1 MGSLNLKK
9 LKKNDLKKYFIV
21 QARLEKKLTG
31 KGKVKNRILKR
42 IKALTKAE
50 IKILTKAKAKIL
62 SLVKAKDK
70 ILNNKIEIKKR
81 KKKEEKAMPNQ
92 IKIKMAKKK
101 KVDYINISFIKKFIK
116 DKKSKKNLYFSK
128 AKIFKKKFRLFN
140 TKHLMLKKKLSE
152 NNYFINFKRRPFQKT
167 YSRKKL

>member
-1 MGSLNLKK
+1 MGRESRKLFPKEKRYERKKFFTLNSNRNHNFSLNLKK

-116 DKKSKKNLYFSK
+116 DKKSK
-128 AKIFKKKFRLFN
+128 
-140 TKHLMLKKKLSE
+140 
-152 NNYFINFKRRPFQKT
+152 
-167 YSRKKL
+167 

>member
-1 MGSLNLKK
+1 MGIKKTWDFKTFLNVKQYRESRKLFPKEKRYERKKFFTLNSNSNRNHNFSSNLKK

-31 KGKVKNRILKR
+31 KGKAK
-42 IKALTKAE
+42 

-81 KKKEEKAMPNQ
+81 KKK
-92 IKIKMAKKK
+92 

-116 DKKSKKNLYFSK
+116 DKKSK
-128 AKIFKKKFRLFN
+128 
-140 TKHLMLKKKLSE
+140 
-152 NNYFINFKRRPFQKT
+152 
-167 YSRKKL
+167 

>member
-1 MGSLNLKK
+1 MGPKEKRYERKKFFTLNSNSNRNHNFSLNLKK

-81 KKKEEKAMPNQ
+81 KKE
-92 IKIKMAKKK
+92 
-101 KVDYINISFIKKFIK
+101 
-116 DKKSKKNLYFSK
+116 
-128 AKIFKKKFRLFN
+128 
-140 TKHLMLKKKLSE
+140 
-152 NNYFINFKRRPFQKT
+152 RRE
-167 YSRKKL
+167 SN